1 MAGVLRRVMV
11 ASIIAAFVPGRREN
25 RCRKSVN
32 LRNTFV
38 VGTAGTKKLL
48 MMVMKLNLVFYAK
61 ICLTGDEVLLGY
73 NRFPALPY
81 AKPCVTQGA
90 VPDIEINNLND
101 SG

>member
-11 ASIIAAFVPGRREN
+11 ASIIAAFVRGRREN
-25 RCRKSVN
+25 RCRKNVN

-38 VGTAGTKKLL
+38 LGTAGTKKLL
-48 MMVMKLNLVFYAK
+48 IMVMKLNLVFYAK

-81 AKPCVTQGA
+81 T
-90 VPDIEINNLND
+90 
-101 SG
+101 